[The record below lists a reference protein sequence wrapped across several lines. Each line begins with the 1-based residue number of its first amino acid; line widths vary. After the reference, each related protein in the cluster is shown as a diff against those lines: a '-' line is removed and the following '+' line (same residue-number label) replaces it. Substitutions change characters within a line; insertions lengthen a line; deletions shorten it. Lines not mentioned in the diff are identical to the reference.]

1 MMVNMNIN
9 DAISAYNRVSNNA
22 GVGGLS
28 GNDKTGKTD
37 ESGFG
42 ALLRAGLDQAVDTQ
56 YKSEKVSAQAV
67 MGKASMTDV
76 VQAVNDAEMTLQTV
90 IAVRDKIIDA
100 YQRIMQMP
108 I

>member
-1 MMVNMNIN
+1 MNVNN
-9 DAISAYNRVSNNA
+9 AISAYNRMAGNA
-22 GVGGLS
+22 ALGGVS
-28 GNDKTGKTD
+28 GNDQTGKSD

-42 ALLRAGLDQAVDTQ
+42 ALLRAGLEQAVETQ
-56 YKSEKVSAQAV
+56 YNSEKVSAQAV

-76 VQAVNDAEMTLQTV
+76 VQAVGDAEMTLQTV

-108 I
+108 V

>member
-1 MMVNMNIN
+1 MANININ

-22 GVGGLS
+22 TLGGI
-28 GNDKTGKTD
+28 GGDDKSGKTD
-37 ESGFG
+37 ESGF
-42 ALLRAGLDQAVDTQ
+42 ASLLRAGIDKAVDTQ
-56 YKSEKVSAQAV
+56 YKSEKVSADAI

-76 VQAVNDAEMTLQTV
+76 IQAVNDAEVTLQTV

-108 I
+108 V